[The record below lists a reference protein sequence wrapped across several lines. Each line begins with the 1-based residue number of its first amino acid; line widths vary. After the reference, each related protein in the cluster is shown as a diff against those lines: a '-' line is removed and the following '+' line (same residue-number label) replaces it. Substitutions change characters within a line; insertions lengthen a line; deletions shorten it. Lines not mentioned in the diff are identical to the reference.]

1 MSINETIEPKR
12 LYLSSH
18 SFSHNRF
25 SHKDR
30 MDVCRKYD
38 DPKWKAALSNIG
50 FGKRGER
57 ISKSAIR
64 VAEVIKAKLDIDL
77 FPLIIPVATKGFD
90 MSGGTAAFRMIGE
103 WGEEYLFE
111 VRAKDCHS
119 MKGEYYSRVH
129 PATKEICIGR
139 NR

>member
-38 DPKWKAALSNIG
+38 DPKWKSAISNIG

-64 VAEVIKAKLDIDL
+64 VAEVATIYLSNLKLEL
-77 FPLIIPVATKGFD
+77 LWT
-90 MSGGTAAFRMIGE
+90 
-103 WGEEYLFE
+103 
-111 VRAKDCHS
+111 
-119 MKGEYYSRVH
+119 
-129 PATKEICIGR
+129 
-139 NR
+139 N